1 MTEDSQSGPSLKREV
16 GLAGVAS
23 LGVGTAIGVSIFSI
37 LQPAAALAGPA
48 MLVSMLIAMVPMI
61 VFGIIYAFMGSAV
74 PVTGASFEWPRRFVH
89 PFLGF
94 FISWLRMAGST
105 AAMIVLTMVLVS
117 YIGNVVDVP
126 LKPVMFGI
134 LLLVFLLNMVGLSA
148 ATLSQSLMLLAL
160 IGPCFVYVVT
170 GIPKVEMTSFS
181 PFASA
186 GIMGILGAVPLLISL
201 FLGIETA
208 VEVGGEIRKPARTI
222 PLGISISVL
231 LTALIYFI
239 VAVVTIGLL
248 GGEELASSS
257 APLLEGAQKSLGEA
271 GTWLILITAIVS
283 IGSSINATFIIFT
296 RFLFAMG
303 KQGMLPTG
311 LSYVHAGTGVP
322 RIAVCV
328 AFGMCLL
335 GLFLPDNL
343 IFLFLAVNIPTILK
357 YMATCLAT
365 LGLFRK
371 APELHAEA
379 SFRPP
384 KALLISLSC
393 LGLFLGLAIIIL
405 GLSADWTPYIALIL
419 WAVLGVVWYLFY
431 PGRKRNSSAL

>member
-1 MTEDSQSGPSLKREV
+1 MSNETAQGAPLKREV

-37 LQPAAALAGPA
+37 LAPAAQLAGPA
-48 MLVSMLIAMVPMI
+48 MLLSMLIAMVPMV

-134 LLLVFLLNMVGLSA
+134 FALVFALNMVGLSA
-148 ATLSQSLMLLAL
+148 ATISQSLMLLAL
-160 IGPCFVYVVT
+160 IGTCSVYVVT
-170 GIPKVEMTSFS
+170 GIPKVEMASFS

-248 GGEELASSS
+248 GGDALATSR
-257 APLLEGAQKSLGEA
+257 APLLEGAEKSLGEA
-271 GTWLILITAIVS
+271 GKWLILVTAIVS

-303 KQGMLPTG
+303 KEGMLPTG

-371 APELHAEA
+371 APELHDEA
-379 SFRPP
+379 KFRPP
-384 KALLISLSC
+384 KPLLKGLSV
-393 LGLFLGLAIIIL
+393 LGLVLGMAIILL
-405 GLSADWTPYIALIL
+405 GLSADWTPYIALII
-419 WAVLGVVWYLFY
+419 WAMLGVLWYVFY
-431 PGRKRNSSAL
+431 PGRKRASSAV